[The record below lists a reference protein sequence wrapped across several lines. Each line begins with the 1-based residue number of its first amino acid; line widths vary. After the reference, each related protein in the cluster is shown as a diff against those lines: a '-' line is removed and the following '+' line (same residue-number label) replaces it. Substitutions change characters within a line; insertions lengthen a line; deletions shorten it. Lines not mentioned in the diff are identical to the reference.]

1 MKSTPHQEHTAYI
14 HIYAFICQL
23 SHTFL
28 LGQFFTDL
36 SISWISLEN
45 YYRNKID
52 VQLLFSFFLFFS
64 VIYLAL
70 WDLGQRSNAGLTL
83 HIFKTCLRGKH
94 QQTQSGSSHFIPD
107 QDEPGTEDEQTP
119 DIVLHN
125 HFRSRSC
132 IGTSMQ
138 FHIQC
143 AAPAHQLPPQES
155 AQFALCVR
163 CPWSFCFPPP
173 LPHSLKMETSQRHQT
188 SASSAGLGILSC
200 TRWTRTYLV
209 NVLLQLPGDGCK
221 RPDQTAISVQHNKG
235 GQETT

>member
-1 MKSTPHQEHTAYI
+1 MKSTPHQEHTAYM

-23 SHTFL
+23 PHTFL
-28 LGQFFTDL
+28 LVQFFTDL

-45 YYRNKID
+45 YYRNKTD

-64 VIYLAL
+64 GIYLAL
-70 WDLGQRSNAGLTL
+70 CDLGQRRNVGLTL
-83 HIFKTCLRGKH
+83 DTFKTCLHSKH

-107 QDEPGTEDEQTP
+107 QDEPGTEDVQTP

-143 AAPAHQLPPQES
+143 AAPAYQLLPQDS
-155 AQFALCVR
+155 THFALCVR
-163 CPWSFCFPPP
+163 CP
-173 LPHSLKMETSQRHQT
+173 
-188 SASSAGLGILSC
+188 
-200 TRWTRTYLV
+200 
-209 NVLLQLPGDGCK
+209 
-221 RPDQTAISVQHNKG
+221 
-235 GQETT
+235 